1 VTLALPPLMAI
12 VDADLADRLGT
23 TMIELAEAYLR
34 GGAMALQIRAKNRPS
49 GWVLDAA
56 SAIVA
61 SAHRRHAIA
70 VVNDRADVAALA
82 GADGVHIGQDDLPPV
97 LARRIVGP
105 EAIVGLSTHTREQL
119 DAALAQP
126 VNYVAIGPVFGT
138 KTKATGYD
146 SLGLDPVRR
155 AAELARKRAMPLVA
169 IGGITLERAADVLG
183 AGAIAVAVISDLAV
197 GGDPE
202 ARVRE
207 YVARLTV

>member
-1 VTLALPPLMAI
+1 
-12 VDADLADRLGT
+12 
-23 TMIELAEAYLR
+23 
-34 GGAMALQIRAKNRPS
+34 
-49 GWVLDAA
+49 
-56 SAIVA
+56 
-61 SAHRRHAIA
+61 
-70 VVNDRADVAALA
+70 
-82 GADGVHIGQDDLPPV
+82 
-97 LARRIVGP
+97 
-105 EAIVGLSTHTREQL
+105 
-119 DAALAQP
+119 

>member
-1 VTLALPPLMAI
+1 MAI

-34 GGAMALQIRAKNRPS
+34 GGALALQIRAKNRPS
-49 GWVLDAA
+49 GWLLDAA
-56 SAIVA
+56 AAIVA

-82 GADGVHIGQDDLPPV
+82 GADGVHIGQDDLPPA

-126 VNYVAIGPVFGT
+126 VNYVALGPVFGT

-155 AAELARKRAMPLVA
+155 AAGLARKRAMPLVA

-183 AGAIAVAVISDLAV
+183 AGATAVAVISDLAV
-197 GGDPE
+197 GGRPE